1 MVDIT
6 ADNLSFC
13 YPGATSA
20 TLDGLSFEVASN
32 STLSLLGSS
41 GAGKT
46 TLLKVLSGLLTS
58 AEGSLLFDGKE
69 VLHQPAGERGVSQV
83 FQFPVLYE
91 SISVLDNI
99 AFPLR
104 ALGYGKQK
112 RRGRAREIA
121 QLLGIDDWLDERP
134 AALALYQAQIAG
146 FAKALVRPDTA
157 LVLLDE
163 PLTAVEPAMKWRLR
177 GLLKRAQEQLQVS
190 MIYVTHDQTEALTIA
205 NAVSVLHNGVILQT
219 GSAAELYHLPQHS
232 EVARFIGS
240 PSMNFVRASVRN
252 GELAFAGLP
261 SGTLTLQSAAPG
273 SDLVIADGPV
283 MVGFR
288 PEWASVTLG
297 QQAQVRGLQVVGADQ
312 GVPVGYLQ
320 LEYEGQRLQ
329 VRHVAANDWPAAGGG
344 ADMQI
349 ERCLLFRHERLI
361 GVGAAR

>member
-1 MVDIT
+1 MVDII
-6 ADNLSFC
+6 ADGLSFS
-13 YPGATSA
+13 YPGSTSP

-46 TLLKVLSGLLTS
+46 TLLKVLSGLLPS
-58 AEGSLLFDGKE
+58 AQGSLLFDGKE
-69 VLHQPAGERGVSQV
+69 VLRRPAGERGVSQV

-112 RRGRAREIA
+112 RRNRAREIA
-121 QLLGIDDWLDERP
+121 HLLGIDDWLGERP

-177 GLLKRAQEQLQVS
+177 GLLKRAQEELQVS

-240 PSMNFVRASVRN
+240 PSMNFLQGSVRSGQLVFVGLPAGAPMLHAAASV
-252 GELAFAGLP
+252 
-261 SGTLTLQSAAPG
+261 PG
-273 SDLVIADGPV
+273 QVIADGPV

-288 PEWASVTLG
+288 PEWASAKPG
-297 QQAQVRGLQVVGADQ
+297 QQVRVRGMKVIGADR
-312 GVPVGYLQ
+312 GHAVGYIQ
-320 LEYEGQRLQ
+320 LAYEDQHLQ
-329 VRHVAANDWPAAGGG
+329 VRHTTADDWLAADGE
-344 ADMQI
+344 ADIRI
-349 ERCLLFRHERLI
+349 ERCLLFRDEQLI
-361 GVGAAR
+361 GVGAVQ